1 MSLHTAIRAPPCP
14 GYRPT
19 ALVAPTT
26 PHGGASFRVLHCRE
40 DSHLV
45 SPSHLPPDP
54 QKASLEGSLAETE
67 ARYGVQLA
75 QLQGLIS
82 SIEQQL
88 GELRC
93 DMERQNHEYQV
104 LLDVKTRLEQEIA
117 TYRRLLEGEDAQ

>member
-1 MSLHTAIRAPPCP
+1 M
-14 GYRPT
+14 
-19 ALVAPTT
+19 
-26 PHGGASFRVLHCRE
+26 
-40 DSHLV
+40 V
-45 SPSHLPPDP
+45 SPSHLYSGP

-67 ARYGVQLA
+67 ARYGAQLA

-93 DMERQNHEYQV
+93 DMERQNQEYQV

-117 TYRRLLEGEDAQ
+117 TYRSLLEGQDAR